1 MANENSSMAGY
12 VVIVSSQY
20 LGALYAEH
28 HAETEEGRQA
38 VIDKMAEGLGT
49 VFSQQPPEDGQYRCQ
64 LPGLGYIGESYNV
77 CRIPGGDPEKGILR
91 LDDGRTLATF
101 TINR

>member
-1 MANENSSMAGY
+1 MAIENSSMAGY

-28 HAETEEGRQA
+28 HAETDGGRQA
-38 VIDKMAEGLGT
+38 VIDKMSDGLAT
-49 VFSQQPPEDGQYRCQ
+49 VFSQQPPADGQYRCQ

-77 CRIPGGDPEKGILR
+77 CRIPGGDPEKGVLR

-101 TINR
+101 TINI